1 MLAPPRARAAER
13 CFPETGFCIGGRFL
27 DYWQQ
32 HGGLAVNG
40 YPLTA
45 ERQEFLEDNEEY
57 SVQYFE
63 RSRFEYHPR
72 NAAPNDVL
80 LSTFGRQLLLT
91 VRPVVPTAR
100 AAPLPEQRYFAETG
114 HNLGGRFLAYWS
126 TNGGLMQFGFPLTEE
141 LPETLLEDGNR
152 YTVQWFERGRLELHP
167 ENPAPDTVLLAQFGR
182 FALARNDQIF
192 GERGFALLYSGNEHV
207 RRVLGVVAPYPY
219 RGPSQYLGFERGAM
233 LLQYGRVY
241 LFCSERP
248 PGEDH
253 LVPRVRIYSNWRPE
267 PDPGVSPAPPPG
279 LFLPGADFG
288 LVWQQNPG
296 VRACLGYATAPGAR
310 SYTGTVQS
318 FGRGAATTC
327 SWPIRPRGGSS
338 TSCTSPARPP
348 SPTGT
353 IAVRRMSDTLTRHDD
368 GMAAHQ
374 PRGTASSRMRCLFG
388 QTRGLCQVRPR
399 LTRARHT
406 ALLTAHTLLAV
417 A

>member
-1 MLAPPRARAAER
+1 MRRQAVVTALALAILILSGALLTPPRARAAEQ

-27 DYWQQ
+27 DYWRQ

-45 ERQEFLEDNEEY
+45 ERREFLEDNEEY

-80 LSTFGRQLLLT
+80 LSTFGRQLLMT
-91 VRPVVPTAR
+91 VQPVVPTAQ

-152 YTVQWFERGRLELHP
+152 YIVQWFERGRLELHP

-192 GERGFALLYSGNEHV
+192 GERGFALLYSSNEHV
-207 RRVLGVVAPYPY
+207 RRVLGVVAPYPH
-219 RGPSQYLGFERGAM
+219 RSPSLYLGFERGAM
-233 LLQYGRVY
+233 LRQSGAVY
-241 LFCSERP
+241 IFCSERP
-248 PGEDH
+248 PGEDR
-253 LVPRVRIYSNWRPE
+253 LVPRVRIYTNWRSE
-267 PDPGVSPAPPPG
+267 PDPGVSPDPPPG
-279 LFLPGADFG
+279 LFLPGSDFG
-288 LVWQQNPG
+288 LIWQQNPG
-296 VRACLGYATAPGAR
+296 VRACLGYATAPGAT

-318 FGRGAATTC
+318 FGRGGSNHMFLANTPEGRFIYVMYFTCPPPFPDGNECGATYERY
-327 SWPIRPRGGSS
+327 PD
-338 TSCTSPARPP
+338 PA
-348 SPTGT
+348 
-353 IAVRRMSDTLTRHDD
+353 
-368 GMAAHQ
+368 Q
-374 PRGTASSRMRCLFG
+374 
-388 QTRGLCQVRPR
+388 
-399 LTRARHT
+399 
-406 ALLTAHTLLAV
+406 
-417 A
+417 